1 MKAVRW
7 QLYGIGTSAAAA
19 AAAATA
25 AAQFS
30 SSCALVDAPIS
41 RNDSQR
47 SARWLGTVASPA
59 EQTQRR

>member
-7 QLYGIGTSAAAA
+7 QLYGIGTSAA